1 MNEEFR
7 SSLPKTFELD
17 FQNAS
22 KDLQYYSTYGAI
34 PQEFST
40 IRLLN
45 FDPTKSFNI
54 IKQLPKV
61 INYLFLDFID
71 NIEKKNMLNGAREAV
86 RVVM

>member
-1 MNEEFR
+1 MQRMNKEFR
-7 SSLPKTFELD
+7 CSLPKILELD

-22 KDLQYYSTYGAI
+22 KDLKYCSAYGVI

-40 IRLLN
+40 IMLLN

-71 NIEKKNMLNGAREAV
+71 TIEEKHA
-86 RVVM
+86 